1 MTILHTVSFQ
11 RTVLATMVGLCLSQ
25 SVFAFESLEQLD
37 DSALSQATGEGI
49 ALLPENF
56 SMVLQGANDD
66 PATWAAAPGDRT
78 QDTGYIRAIPVGP
91 LTPEAQAAGAG
102 KADLYL
108 YGLGISQSKRAYGA
122 ARDATD
128 YGTRFNPNNPITS
141 WGSAENPWLL
151 KVTTEN
157 NVPNFSAT
165 SPKDTGN
172 GAVSYLTLETPLYHK
187 DTDSDFLNGN
197 QGIANLSPALQSAYN
212 LKLGLWADAF
222 VRDPKVMENL
232 TATGTQ
238 FDLGGA
244 GRANRM
250 RAQVIWDGLGINGT
264 NLKFFQTLGGAVN
277 GGTYNAQNLKD
288 AASPIPTNFGLS
300 TSYNHTLGVAGV
312 IRLNSGDAQN
322 LAATYTAATRYYG
335 GTTARTNGVVVGA
348 YTGGGDTTYALTDN
362 QGYGAVT
369 TGGGCDLGFQVE
381 VCEYRFRSRNVTD
394 VIGNWTWT
402 APAVSSV
409 MRLSTKET
417 TNTALLGTPAING
430 GAAPTFDST
439 EGLYLYNPNINLVLG
454 SLYQPL
460 TFGVAPDGKNL
471 VIELA
476 RIPNKESIYK
486 KIYTNYDNSNVA
498 TNGGYTGST
507 CNIYQCGTNS
517 TTEYQGN
524 NATHSSITI
533 GSTLYDSA
541 TNSLSARKDNGAVGV
556 SFGPLGNNSGSAS
569 YRGYTQYQDQQRRT
583 RERNYNWT
591 DTYEVY
597 DVDRDFCGNN
607 ALQINCYSRTFD
619 PYLGTRNCNPSGGA
633 GYNTCARTLQ
643 LGYGTDAYGTTITAS
658 VAVDANGLNWI
669 RSTQCSSST
678 LGVCTGTSTTNVGPV
693 QTVKGSHL
701 DWEYRTG
708 GNADIGTGW
717 NAGNTYDDTT
727 GTNGIRY
734 NLNASADLRDSGG
747 RNVKTENLSW
757 TQAGPNWSP
766 ATAKSLAVVG
776 QPLDNIQSNPT
787 NSFTMSPLNNFG
799 SVAIDGLL
807 INHMKITTKGL

>member
-1 MTILHTVSFQ
+1 MTTLHTVSFQ

-165 SPKDTGN
+165 SPTDAGS

-187 DTDSDFLNGN
+187 DTDSNFLNGN
-197 QGIANLSPALQSAYN
+197 QGIASLSPALQSAYN

-222 VRDPKVMENL
+222 VRDPTVMENL

-250 RAQVIWDGLGINGT
+250 RMQAIWDGLGINGT
-264 NLKFFQTLGGAVN
+264 NLKFFQTLGGATN
-277 GGTYNAQNLKD
+277 AGGM
-288 AASPIPTNFGLS
+288 S
-300 TSYNHTLGVAGV
+300 TSYNHTLGVSGV
-312 IRLNSGDAQN
+312 VRLNSGDAQN

-335 GTTARTNGVVVGA
+335 GTVTNGV
-348 YTGGGDTTYALTDN
+348 YGGGGSTTAADSQYVMSDTNTF
-362 QGYGAVT
+362 
-369 TGGGCDLGFQVE
+369 GCGNASLAFGVAT
-381 VCEYRFRSRNVTD
+381 CEYRFRSRNVSD
-394 VIGNWTWT
+394 VVSNGTWT
-402 APAVSSV
+402 PPTVSSV
-409 MRLSTKET
+409 LRLSTQET
-417 TNTALLGTPAING
+417 TDTPLLSTPAING
-430 GAAPTFDST
+430 GVAPTFNTT
-439 EGLYLYNPNINLVLG
+439 EGLFLYNPNINLVLG

-486 KIYTNYDNSNVA
+486 KIYTNYDDSNVA

-507 CNIYQCGTNS
+507 CNIYQCGTNG

-556 SFGPLGNNSGSAS
+556 SFGPLVARTGINESKS
-569 YRGYTQYQDQQRRT
+569 YKQWQDQQRQVRS
-583 RERNYNWT
+583 REFSWT
-591 DTYEVY
+591 DRY
-597 DVDRDFCGNN
+597 DVSCFYKFGNTCTTNEDRYTDPYTGIQKDCSADIFAPSC
-607 ALQINCYSRTFD
+607 SRTMVNN
-619 PYLGTRNCNPSGGA
+619 GNINKPSGEQIPT
-633 GYNTCARTLQ
+633 NP
-643 LGYGTDAYGTTITAS
+643 
-658 VAVDANGLNWI
+658 ANP
-669 RSTQCSSST
+669 
-678 LGVCTGTSTTNVGPV
+678 GPYWV
-693 QTVKGSHL
+693 QTNKGYHL
-701 DWEYRTG
+701 DWAYRTT
-708 GNADIGTGW
+708 GNADVGGTCTTSAYAA
-717 NAGNTYDDTT
+717 AGFCGVNGQRTDTWITATAQTDSDAAKRDYT
-727 GTNGIRY
+727 GRATTATN
-734 NLNASADLRDSGG
+734 LDWASQ
-747 RNVKTENLSW
+747 T
-757 TQAGPNWSP
+757 PNWADSTARSIAVRNTLTSP
-766 ATAKSLAVVG
+766 AR
-776 QPLDNIQSNPT
+776 LDVIPTNPT
-787 NSFTMSPLNNFG
+787 SSITMSPQNNFG